1 MLGIRPVPID
11 TEVALA
17 VRAES
22 MREPSNLL
30 VLEVIAVGVPQV
42 PVLVGTGSAD
52 TLPDVSVA
60 VASAVAAVLAS
71 APWVLRDHHRL
82 SGDQSLEGS
91 DITGDRVPFIGRV
104 QAVSV
109 VWHDY

>member
-1 MLGIRPVPID
+1 MIGVRPVSID

-17 VRAES
+17 IRAES

-30 VLEVIAVGVPQV
+30 ILEVIAVGVPQV
-42 PVLVGTGSAD
+42 PVLVGTGGGD
-52 TLPDVSVA
+52 TLPDISIA
-60 VASAVAAVLAS
+60 VAPAVAAVLAS
-71 APWVLRDHHRL
+71 APWVLRDHHGL

-91 DITGDRVPFIGRV
+91 DIAGDRVPLIGGV

-109 VWHDY
+109 VRHDY